1 MQNYLFTSDIF
12 KGSRYEKGHPLDMD
26 RVWPSVELI
35 QLMGWVNEEQIIKNK
50 PAEIDELIKF
60 HDLEY
65 VKALKKAE
73 EELDLPDYLKKKYNI
88 GIGNNP
94 IFSEV
99 FSRPASAAKASIKA
113 VEMIANKQA
122 KKILNI
128 SGGTHHGR
136 KSEAYGFCFLND
148 CVLAILKALELG
160 FSKVLYIDI
169 DAHHCDG
176 VQDVFI
182 NNENVT
188 IISIHEKNRWPQT
201 GKLEENNIRNILN
214 FPVSESFNDSE
225 IDYVINNAVIPYAK
239 SIQPD
244 LLIIQAGADML
255 DGDPQ
260 SRICLSNNAYWGAIK
275 DILLLCESSII
286 LGGGGYN
293 PYLTAKAWAG
303 NWVLLNNR
311 DDLLDSDMPK
321 ECSNLLSSLK
331 WNNSRVRMGIPNQ
344 WLKSWRDHDVK
355 TIVGPEVISLVKNVL
370 SIKNL

>member
-35 QLMGWVNEEQIIKNK
+35 QLMGWVKEEQIIKNK

-73 EELDLPDYLKKKYNI
+73 EELDLPDYLKRKYNI

-176 VQDVFI
+176 VQDVFL

-260 SRICLSNNAYWGAIK
+260 SRISLSNNAYWGAIK

-370 SIKNL
+370 SMKNL

>member
-1 MQNYLFTSDIF
+1 MHNYLFTSDIF

-73 EELDLPDYLKKKYNI
+73 EELDLPDYLKRKYNI

-321 ECSNLLSSLK
+321 ECSNLLYSLK

-344 WLKSWRDHDVK
+344 WLKSWRDHNIK
-355 TIVGPEVISLVKNVL
+355 TIVGAEVISLVKNVL
-370 SIKNL
+370 SMKNL

>member
-73 EELDLPDYLKKKYNI
+73 EELDLPDYLKRKYNI

-136 KSEAYGFCFLND
+136 KSQAYGFCFLND

-201 GKLEENNIRNILN
+201 GKLEENNIKNILN

-370 SIKNL
+370 SMKNL

>member
-73 EELDLPDYLKKKYNI
+73 EELDLPDYLKRKYNI

-176 VQDVFI
+176 VQDVFL

-201 GKLEENNIRNILN
+201 GKLEENNIKNILN

-239 SIQPD
+239 SIHPD

-255 DGDPQ
+255 NGDPQ
-260 SRICLSNNAYWGAIK
+260 SRISLSNNAYWGAIK

-370 SIKNL
+370 SMKNL

>member
-73 EELDLPDYLKKKYNI
+73 EELDLPDYLKRKYNI

-176 VQDVFI
+176 VQDVFL

-201 GKLEENNIRNILN
+201 GKLEENNIKNILN

-255 DGDPQ
+255 NGDPQ
-260 SRICLSNNAYWGAIK
+260 SRISLSNNAYWGAIK

-311 DDLLDSDMPK
+311 DDLLDSDMQE
-321 ECSNLLSSLK
+321 ECSNLLASLQ

-344 WLKSWRDHDVK
+344 WLKYWRDHNVK
-355 TIVGPEVISLVKNVL
+355 TIVGAEVISLVKNVL
-370 SIKNL
+370 SMKNL

>member
-73 EELDLPDYLKKKYNI
+73 EELDLPDYLKRKYNI

-176 VQDVFI
+176 VQDVFL

-201 GKLEENNIRNILN
+201 GKLEENNIKNILN

-370 SIKNL
+370 SMKNL